1 MRLED
6 WTEDVI
12 HFQKSAAEYTG
23 YFEALAQ
30 AVCPHL
36 SGRRRLC
43 DAGCGMGYLG
53 AALARDFDVVDAVD
67 RNPRAV
73 AAACSMVG
81 ERGLTNVRPRVG
93 DVMGTVAETTL
104 ADLPKP
110 YDAMV
115 FCAVAPL
122 EEALR
127 AAVRRCEGTVVVIN
141 RFDPA
146 PSTLA
151 EWQRAEREPLR
162 GRNHL
167 KGEDYLILQEALR
180 LRGIPFHAEVLDLE
194 FGQPLADL
202 EEARRFFGLY
212 RTLDFPDGVS
222 DEALTSQLDRGRV
235 PWRYYLPKRRQMGM
249 FAIETEHLRGLFS
262 EEEAA
267 CEAASREG
275 RVVPCR

>member
-1 MRLED
+1 MRLQD

-12 HFQKSAAEYTG
+12 HFQRSAAEYTG

-30 AVCPHL
+30 AVRPHL
-36 SGRRRLC
+36 TGRRRLC

-53 AALARDFDVVDAVD
+53 AALARDFDAVDALD
-67 RNPRAV
+67 RNPRAIAAARSV
-73 AAACSMVG
+73 AA
-81 ERGLTNVRPRVG
+81 ERGLSNMRARMA
-93 DVMGTVAETTL
+93 DVMAP
-104 ADLPKP
+104 LPPSERGEKP

-127 AAVRRCEGTVVVIN
+127 AAVGRCEGTVVVIN

-151 EWQRAEREPLR
+151 EWRRGERELLR

-167 KGEDYLILQEALR
+167 KGEDYLILKEALR

-202 EEARRFFGLY
+202 DEARRFFGLY

-222 DEALTSQLDRGRV
+222 DEALTSQLDDGRA

-249 FAIETEHLRGLFS
+249 FAIETRHLKGLFA
-262 EEEAA
+262 EEETTVLCA
-267 CEAASREG
+267 
-275 RVVPCR
+275 

>member
-12 HFQKSAAEYTG
+12 VFQKSAAEYTG

-30 AVCPHL
+30 AVRPYL
-36 SGRRRLC
+36 AGYRRLC

-53 AALARDFDVVDAVD
+53 AALACDFDVVDVLD
-67 RNPRAV
+67 RNPRAIAAARSV
-73 AAACSMVG
+73 AA
-81 ERGLTNVRPRVG
+81 ERGLANVHARVA
-93 DVMGTVAETTL
+93 DVMAPL
-104 ADLPKP
+104 ASSERGKKP

-127 AAVRRCEGTVVVIN
+127 AAVGRCEGTVVVIN

-202 EEARRFFGLY
+202 AEARRFFGLY

-222 DEALTSQLDRGRV
+222 DEALTSQLDRGRA

>member
-1 MRLED
+1 MRLQD

-12 HFQKSAAEYTG
+12 RFQRSAAEYTG
-23 YFEALAQ
+23 YFEALAR
-30 AVCPHL
+30 AVRPHL
-36 SGRRRLC
+36 AGRRRLC

-53 AALARDFDVVDAVD
+53 AALARDFDTVDALD
-67 RNPRAV
+67 RNPRAI
-73 AAACSMVG
+73 AAARSVVA
-81 ERGLTNVRPRVG
+81 ERGLTNVRVRVA
-93 DVMGTVAETTL
+93 DVMGPSAPSECGE
-104 ADLPKP
+104 KP

-127 AAVRRCEGTVVVIN
+127 AAVRRCEGTVVIIN

-167 KGEDYLILQEALR
+167 KGEDYLILQEGLR
-180 LRGIPFHAEVLDLE
+180 LRGVPFHAEVLDLE

-202 EEARRFFGLY
+202 EEARQFFGLY
-212 RTLDFPDGVS
+212 RTLDFPDGAS
-222 DEALTSQLDRGRV
+222 DETLLSQLDRGHA

-249 FAIETEHLRGLFS
+249 FAIETKYVRGLFP
-262 EEEAA
+262 E
-267 CEAASREG
+267 EG
-275 RVVPCR
+275 RTASAGAPTLLPR

>member
-1 MRLED
+1 MRLQD

-12 HFQKSAAEYTG
+12 HFQKSAVEYTG

-30 AVCPHL
+30 AVRPHL
-36 SGRRRLC
+36 VGRRRLC

-53 AALARDFDVVDAVD
+53 AALARDFNVVDALD
-67 RNPRAV
+67 CNPRAI
-73 AAACSMVG
+73 AAARSVAV
-81 ERGLTNVRPRVG
+81 EHGLSNMHARVV
-93 DVMGTVAETTL
+93 DVMAPL
-104 ADLPKP
+104 APSGRGEKP

-127 AAVRRCEGTVVVIN
+127 AAVQRCEGTVVVIN
-141 RFDPA
+141 RFDSA

-167 KGEDYLILQEALR
+167 KGEDYPILQEALR
-180 LRGIPFHAEVLDLE
+180 LRGVPFHAEVLDLE

-202 EEARRFFGLY
+202 DEARRFFGLY

-222 DEALTSQLDRGRV
+222 DEALASQLDRGRA

-249 FAIETEHLRGLFS
+249 FVIETEHLRGLFS
-262 EEEAA
+262 EDEAVR
-267 CEAASREG
+267 EAASREG
-275 RVVPCR
+275 RAVPCR